1 MSTQPGPVAVVPL
14 WHVAQLPAVTP
25 LWLNV
30 AGIHAVVRWQ
40 VSQLCVVG
48 MCVAGL
54 PRAVVPLWQVAHVP
68 ATTPV

>member
-1 MSTQPGPVAVVPL
+1 MPL
-14 WHVAQLPAVTP
+14 WQVAQLPVVTP

-48 MCVAGL
+48 RWLAGL
-54 PRAVVPLWQVAHVP
+54 PVAVVPLWQVLQDPTV
-68 ATTPV
+68 TPL